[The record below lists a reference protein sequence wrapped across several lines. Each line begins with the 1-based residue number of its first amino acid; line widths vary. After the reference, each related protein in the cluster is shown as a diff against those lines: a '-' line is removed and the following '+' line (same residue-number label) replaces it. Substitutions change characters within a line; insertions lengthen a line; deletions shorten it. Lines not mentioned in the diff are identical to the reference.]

1 MTRLLS
7 ILKQKGIKCYQSD
20 RFNLDNVNFD
30 SYQDDGEIFIESTI
44 FETHNKTGNFL
55 KIEPNNGWS
64 LFKYFLDG
72 SRYTYKIADMETS
85 DGKFLPIVAGQL
97 ATGVCQR
104 TDSKIHKYA
113 IKRMNVLMLSD
124 RTNVDDFNDIKSEIC
139 KFNKIEIVLDKYQFR
154 NNIDSRPENLAI
166 ARIQKLMME
175 MEIDLL
181 TDMVSTRLLKP
192 DEMLVIDGSLQFM
205 DKKANDGLFANVIG
219 ISKSFNPN
227 LQGLLKRKTQEIAVA
242 LTKLKYGQRTPVYK
256 YPMKSNN
263 RVIGAWYLRIRDEHK
278 MSNPLDGIVKIEK
291 IAINDHEKEE
301 GFESGL
307 VDNIS
312 RSILSERN
320 VTCYGK
326 DNRWPN
332 HIYPMY
338 LTEKMLK
345 ESFLSSHYFLNLF

>member
-1 MTRLLS
+1 MLKLLG
-7 ILKQKGIKCYQSD
+7 ILKSKGIKCYQSD
-20 RFNLDNVNFD
+20 RFNLDNINFD
-30 SYQDDGEIFIESTI
+30 TYQDDGEIFPENIV
-44 FETHNKTGNFL
+44 FETDNKSGNFVNVST
-55 KIEPNNGWS
+55 KTGWS

-104 TDSKIHKYA
+104 IDSKICKYDL
-113 IKRMNVLMLSD
+113 KRMNVLMLSD
-124 RTNVDDFNDIKSEIC
+124 RTNDDDFNDIKAEVL
-139 KFNKIEIVLDKYQFR
+139 KFNHIYITLDKYQFKK
-154 NNIDSRPENLAI
+154 NPDSRPENLAI
-166 ARIQKLMME
+166 ARIQRLMME

-181 TDMVSTRLLKP
+181 TNMVSTKLLKP

-205 DKKANDGLFANVIG
+205 DKKAHDGLFANVIG

-256 YPMKSNN
+256 YPMKDNK
-263 RVIGAWYLRIRDEHK
+263 RVIGAWYLRIRDEQQ
-278 MSNPLDGIVKIEK
+278 MTNPLDGIVKIEK
-291 IAINDHEKEE
+291 IAIDNHEKEE

-312 RSILSERN
+312 KSIISERN
-320 VTCYGK
+320 VTCHGK
-326 DNRWPN
+326 DTRWPN

>member
-1 MTRLLS
+1 MSKLLS
-7 ILKQKGIKCYQSD
+7 ILKLKGIKFYQSD
-20 RFNLDNVNFD
+20 RYNLDSIAFD
-30 SYQDDGEIFIESTI
+30 TYQDDGEVFPENII
-44 FETHNKTGNFL
+44 FETHNKSGNFVDV
-55 KIEPNNGWS
+55 KTTGDWS

-97 ATGVCQR
+97 ATGVCKR
-104 TDSKIHKYA
+104 LDSKIRKYD
-113 IKRMNVLMLSD
+113 IKRMNVLMLPD
-124 RTNVDDFNDIKSEIC
+124 RTNDDDFNDLKTEVSR
-139 KFNKIEIVLDKYQFR
+139 FSKIDINLEKYHFKKNQ
-154 NNIDSRPENLAI
+154 DSRPENLAI

-181 TDMVSTRLLKP
+181 TNMVSTKLLKP

-205 DKKANDGLFANVIG
+205 DKKAHDGLFANVIG

-227 LQGLLKRKTQEIAVA
+227 LQGLLKKKTQEIGVA

-256 YPMKSNN
+256 YPMKDNK
-263 RVIGAWYLRIRDEHK
+263 RVIGAWYLRIRNDIN
-278 MSNPLDGIVKIEK
+278 MTNPLDGIVKIEK
-291 IAINDHEKEE
+291 IAINEFEKEE

-312 RSILSERN
+312 KSIIAERN
-320 VTCYGK
+320 VTCHGK
-326 DNRWPN
+326 DTRWPN

-338 LTEKMLK
+338 LTERMLK
-345 ESFLSSHYFLNLF
+345 DSFLSSHYFLNIF